1 MRLIVGKFPVDVMDV
16 IEIEMPVRSRPL
28 HFDFQSGILCL
39 WAVIDTHEKT
49 TETRRFRM
57 AGTGHELAFDV
68 MNPRFMN
75 TVLLQGGSL
84 VFHFFEL
91 CP

>member
-1 MRLIVGKFPVDVMDV
+1 MRLIVGKFPVNVADV
-16 IEIEMPVRSRPL
+16 ISVMLPARANPL
-28 HFDFQSGILCL
+28 HFDFQNGVLCL

-49 TETRRFRM
+49 METRRFRM
-57 AGTGHELAFDV
+57 AGTGHELEFDV
-68 MNPRFMN
+68 INPRFMN
-75 TVLLQGGSL
+75 TTLLQGGSL